1 MQRWKLALIF
11 AALIIIGIAEILY
24 GISTS
29 VSPIHIED
37 SDHPPLEKRWQQQP
51 VIDPLLSP
59 KDSFG
64 ACLMMKEDNDLLYEW
79 IAFHYISLPL
89 RYLFVGSDFGN
100 AQNPWSV
107 LNRWKD
113 TDLTYWVINAT
124 NFAHRHGSTPTWGL
138 DENPDHHGFL
148 HRQRGFITVCSEF
161 MKAQN
166 MTWVTY
172 HDSDEFI
179 VPNYISPDENV
190 FSQKTKTSNSTDNVP
205 FAMRDRLTG
214 AKTLLEVIRN
224 VNQIHVLKPC
234 YSIPRVLFGSLE
246 NTTCPEADEVTE
258 LAKRDYAYHQMSTL
272 RFKQRASKGD
282 FKTGRFGKVIVDLS
296 RLNNVSIPPKNVH
309 RPFKPE
315 CDYPAPA
322 IQTSLFY
329 INHYV
334 GSWTRYSSRLDG
346 RRSCEEWM
354 TRAFLDKGNSCEQR
368 IHEWLPKFIQ
378 KMGTGKAKYLLGANL
393 AERSTFTPN
402 LGKQCPPVTPN
413 VIKVVDY
420 NGSRPP

>member
-1 MQRWKLALIF
+1 MQRCKLVLIF
-11 AALIIIGIAEILY
+11 ATLIIVGIAQILH
-24 GISTS
+24 GITTS
-29 VSPIHIED
+29 LPPIQTKD
-37 SDHPPLEKRWQQQP
+37 SDHPLLVTKWQNQS
-51 VIDPLLSP
+51 VITHRLSP

-79 IAFHYISLPL
+79 IAFHYVTLPL

-100 AQNPWSV
+100 TQDPRSV
-107 LNRWKD
+107 LNKWKD
-113 TDLTYWVINAT
+113 TDLTYWVMNAT
-124 NFAHRHGSTPTWGL
+124 NFAHRHGPTPIWGPE
-138 DENPDHHGFL
+138 ENPDHHGFV

-179 VPNYISPDENV
+179 VPNYISPEEGSNRQEINT
-190 FSQKTKTSNSTDNVP
+190 FNSTDNVL
-205 FAMRDRLTG
+205 FAIRDRLTG
-214 AKTLLEVIRN
+214 AKTLLDAIRN
-224 VNQIHVLKPC
+224 VTQIHVLKPC

-246 NTTCPEADEVTE
+246 NTTCPDADEVTE
-258 LAKRDYAYHQMSTL
+258 LAKRDYAFHQMSTL

-296 RLNNVSIPPKNVH
+296 RLNDVSIPPKNVH
-309 RPFKPE
+309 RPFKPA
-315 CDYPAPA
+315 CDYPAPD

-354 TRAFLDKGNSCEQR
+354 TRAFFDKGNSCEQR

-378 KMGTGKAKYLLGANL
+378 MMGTEKSKYLLGANRT
-393 AERSTFTPN
+393 ERTASTVTLRDPCPDFTSD
-402 LGKQCPPVTPN
+402 
-413 VIKVVDY
+413 IAKVVD
-420 NGSRPP
+420 